1 MLLFSVGNRENS
13 FRQDAVSCFRLRMHN
28 SETTRNAFT
37 QKPLNR
43 QELITVLK
51 MLPEQ
56 CFGWGELV
64 GNWIEYLPISGFSEY
79 HVNAVVLAE
88 L

>member
-13 FRQDAVSCFRLRMHN
+13 FRQDAVSCFRLRTHN
-28 SETTRNAFT
+28 SETTHNAFT

-43 QELITVLK
+43 QLTVLK

-64 GNWIEYLPISGFSEY
+64 GNWIEYLLVSGFSEY
-79 HVNAVVLAE
+79 HVNPVVLAE